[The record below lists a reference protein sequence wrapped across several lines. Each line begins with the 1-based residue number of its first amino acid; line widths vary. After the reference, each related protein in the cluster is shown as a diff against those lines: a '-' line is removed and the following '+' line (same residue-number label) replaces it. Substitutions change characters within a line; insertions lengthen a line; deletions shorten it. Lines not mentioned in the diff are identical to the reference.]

1 LNKRSF
7 EQLFKYCLES
17 SGFLKTVQRTCYQKE
32 GVLQDSNI
40 CESDIIHEDA
50 VNKVKS
56 QFPPDETIFDL
67 ADFYKIFGDTTRVRI
82 LYALDKSDLCVCDIS
97 ALLNMT
103 VSAVSHQLKV
113 LRDSNLVATRRD
125 GKIVYYSLADDHVK
139 EIIECGLD
147 HIKEK

>member
-1 LNKRSF
+1 M
-7 EQLFKYCLES
+7 
-17 SGFLKTVQRTCYQKE
+17 
-32 GVLQDSNI
+32 QDSNI

-139 EIIECGLD
+139 EIIESGLD
-147 HIKEK
+147 NIKEK